1 MTPCAQRLF
10 KSHVSMNTSS
20 VRKVACHCYLR
31 VVLCFYLCA
40 FVFLSNCD
48 AMTKRES
55 QICIL
60 KVKNSSFALFPCG
73 FFICVHFVRWIVFF
87 RWVHDVSTCRQLFNF
102 FSSNFQTT
110 GINFFF
116 LDSWYTFVRAR
127 RLEMNDKWLQKGE
140 VLFSD
145 VVVVVVYPVCAGLSK
160 NKTWGSTIFKTHP
173 RVRENLH

>member
-1 MTPCAQRLF
+1 M
-10 KSHVSMNTSS
+10 
-20 VRKVACHCYLR
+20 
-31 VVLCFYLCA
+31 VVLLCFLKQLRRDDEKRVTNLHIESEKQQFCTLSIWVFHLCS
-40 FVFLSNCD
+40 FREMNC
-48 AMTKRES
+48 
-55 QICIL
+55 
-60 KVKNSSFALFPCG
+60 
-73 FFICVHFVRWIVFF
+73 FF
-87 RWVHDVSTCRQLFNF
+87 RQVHDVSTCRQLFNF

-110 GINFFF
+110 DINFFF

>member
-1 MTPCAQRLF
+1 MTPCAQRLVF

-20 VRKVACHCYLR
+20 LRKVACHCYLLR
-31 VVLCFYLCA
+31 VVLCFY
-40 FVFLSNCD
+40 VFLSNCD

-60 KVKNSSFALFPCG
+60 KVKNSSFARFPCG

-87 RWVHDVSTCRQLFNF
+87 VKYTTWVHVDNF
-102 FSSNFQTT
+102 SIFFFQFSNHRHQ
-110 GINFFF
+110 FFF

-127 RLEMNDKWLQKGE
+127 RLEINDIWLQKGE

-145 VVVVVVYPVCAGLSK
+145 DVVVVVAYPVGAGLSK
-160 NKTWGSTIFKTHP
+160 NKTWGGTIFKTHP